1 MKLTLAAAPAEPP
14 VSVEEAKT
22 HLRVEHSD
30 DDEEILALIE
40 SATARLD
47 GRDGLLGRALVT
59 QEWVLTLDAFPAGY
73 IELPLPPCQSV
84 EFLTY
89 LDAAGD
95 EQDITDF
102 RAYGLGGSDPVR
114 LYPAA
119 GSSWPETAEL
129 PGAVTVEFTAG
140 YGSPEDVPAPIREG
154 IKQAVA
160 ARYDGREEYTAAPD
174 PAAMAYRVWAF

>member
-1 MKLTLAAAPAEPP
+1 MKLTVATTPAEPP
-14 VSVEEAKT
+14 ISVAEAKAF
-22 HLRVEHSD
+22 LRVEHDD
-30 DDEEILALIE
+30 DDEEILAMIE
-40 SATARLD
+40 AETARLD
-47 GRDGLLGRALVT
+47 GRDGILGRALVT
-59 QEWVLTLDAFPAGY
+59 QEWVLTLDAFPAAY

-119 GSSWPETAEL
+119 GSSWPDTAEL

-140 YGSPEDVPAPIREG
+140 YGDPADVPAIIREG
-154 IKQAVA
+154 IKAAVA
-160 ARYDGREEYTAAPD
+160 ARYDKREPASSPVD
-174 PAAMAYRVWAF
+174 PAVMAYRQWAF